1 LVRLISGV
9 LLAAGF
15 FTLIWFT
22 DAIVLL
28 FVALAV
34 GVLAL
39 HEYFE
44 LMRQL
49 GAAIPRAA
57 AVTATMAVIAIV
69 PFPYVAPVGVM
80 GVGVVLIAIG
90 AMVQQAWLKP
100 GPSVHDRQARSTLP
114 DSARW
119 GQQPRPGPTDSAVGG
134 QTTQSTLPDSA
145 GPGLSRASTG
155 SLFGALT
162 GGFALL
168 YIGAP
173 LGALV
178 SIHIF
183 GGRGAVVLLVATIV
197 ISDSA
202 QYYSGRAFGRH
213 PLAPRLSPK
222 KTIEGAVGG
231 FVAAPIFLYF
241 AGPYLIPVATP
252 LMIAPLGL
260 VLVACGIAGDL
271 FESMIKRAADMK
283 DSSALIPGHG
293 GILDRID
300 ALLFATPPFY
310 MFVRWVYTA

>member
-1 LVRLISGV
+1 VVRLISGV

-15 FTLIWFT
+15 FALVWFGN
-22 DAIVLL
+22 ALVLL
-28 FVALAV
+28 LAALAV

-49 GAAIPRAA
+49 GAAIPR
-57 AVTATMAVIAIV
+57 VPTVFATMAVIAVV
-69 PFPYVAPVGVM
+69 PFPYVAAVGVM
-80 GVGVVLIAIG
+80 GVGVVVIAMA
-90 AMVQQAWLKP
+90 AMGQQARAKP
-100 GPSVHDRQARSTLP
+100 GPAVQ
-114 DSARW
+114 
-119 GQQPRPGPTDSAVGG
+119 GQQSDTAVQGQSPGLAS
-134 QTTQSTLPDSA
+134 PDSA
-145 GPGLSRASTG
+145 GPRFSRAASTG
-155 SLFGALT
+155 SLLGGLT
-162 GGFALL
+162 GGFAML
-168 YIGAP
+168 YIGVP

-183 GGRGAVVLLVATIV
+183 GGRGAVILLVASIV
-197 ISDSA
+197 ISDTA

-231 FVAAPIFLYF
+231 FVVAPIFLYF
-241 AGPYLIPVATP
+241 AGPYLIPVAKP

-260 VLVACGIAGDL
+260 ALVACGIAGDL
-271 FESMIKRAADMK
+271 FESMIKRAADLK

-310 MFVRWVYTA
+310 MFVRWIYSG